1 MKKVYSI
8 VLAIVI
14 CLSLI
19 GVAAAAGSSFVPS
32 ITYKGHPDV
41 TAVEGVEGE
50 GCLRIVPYAERE
62 TKLSAEEAA
71 LLEEVYTKLESG
83 ELTLPTE
90 GVVREFLDV
99 ALTCD
104 HDHAAQF
111 AAGEIAI
118 TVTFDLGVEA
128 DDVVNIYSYYDNG
141 NGYEWVEATVVNNG
155 DGTVSATFTKLC
167 PVAISLAQ

>member
-1 MKKVYSI
+1 MKKVI
-8 VLAIVI
+8 TAVVALVV

-19 GVAAAAGSSFVPS
+19 GIAVAAGENFVPS
-32 ITYKGHPDV
+32 ITYKGQPEI
-41 TAVEGVEGE
+41 TAVEGIEDVA
-50 GCLRIVPYAERE
+50 CLRIVPYAERE

-128 DDVVNIYSYYDNG
+128 DEIVNIYSYHNNG
-141 NGYEWVEATVVNNG
+141 NGYEWVEAMVVNNG
-155 DGTVSATFTKLC
+155 DGTVSVTFTKLC
-167 PVAISLAQ
+167 PVAISLEQ